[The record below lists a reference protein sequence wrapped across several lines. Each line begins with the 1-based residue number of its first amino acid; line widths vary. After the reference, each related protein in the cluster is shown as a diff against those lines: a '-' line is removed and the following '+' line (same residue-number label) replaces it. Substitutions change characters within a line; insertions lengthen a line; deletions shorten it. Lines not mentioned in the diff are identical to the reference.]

1 MKIRARVTDLWRESE
16 GGWSEN
22 ASWVDEVIFEVPDD
36 ATDATIR
43 RRIKQELGIQGMK
56 VDCWAGDEW
65 SWRDGSIGAYAMIE
79 EDPNPNPF
87 SSDNTP
93 PANEDKYETRN

>member
-43 RRIKQELGIQGMK
+43 RRVKQELGIQGMK

-79 EDPNPNPF
+79 EDHRPPKGWDMIEGNPE
-87 SSDNTP
+87 SQSVQ
-93 PANEDKYETRN
+93 